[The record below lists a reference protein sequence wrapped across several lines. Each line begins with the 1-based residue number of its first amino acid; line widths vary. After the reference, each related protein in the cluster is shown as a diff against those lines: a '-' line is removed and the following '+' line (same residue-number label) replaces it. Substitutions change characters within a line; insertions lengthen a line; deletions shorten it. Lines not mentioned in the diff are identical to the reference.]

1 VREIEGISLENRGL
15 LYKET
20 GSLYADTAK
29 LSVEI
34 AKIEGFVIIFL
45 VEIHNAKNSCS
56 VNS

>member
-1 VREIEGISLENRGL
+1 
-15 LYKET
+15 
-20 GSLYADTAK
+20 